1 MMVDTSV
8 CDPCHYCLV
17 AGNKLGG
24 GSIVINNAKKKHIEC
39 KLPLQRFDV
48 TEILTLH
55 RRKRG
60 HTLMNCST
68 QNINTSHC
76 HGMLMHSTFKVLVD

>member
-1 MMVDTSV
+1 MLLCV
-8 CDPCHYCLV
+8 
-17 AGNKLGG
+17 
-24 GSIVINNAKKKHIEC
+24 SIVINNAKKRST
-39 KLPLQRFDV
+39 LNVSYTPRRFYV
-48 TEILTLH
+48 TEMLTLH

-60 HTLMNCST
+60 CTLMNCST